1 MIPHLIKSIDYL
13 PYYVKNEYERTS
25 FSEYYLQKI
34 EIKDFYVLDDVPI
47 KNKEQTYAAYIEMN
61 KNNDY

>member
-13 PYYVKNEYERTS
+13 PYYVKMNMREH
-25 FSEYYLQKI
+25 LWI